1 VLFYA
6 YMPMLLCDRQ
16 VLLKKVITTTT
27 TAAIA
32 MQVGVNGTE
41 GLTTVSLYTSWAK
54 NRTGPY

>member
-1 VLFYA
+1 
-6 YMPMLLCDRQ
+6 MPMLLCDRQ